1 MGAER
6 NAQMVRSAYRAF
18 SAGDTEAL
26 VAMFAEDAVWHVSGH
41 GGLAGTKLGRT
52 EILGYFGELF
62 QRSAGT
68 LELSLHDVVGGDDHT
83 VGLHENSARRAG
95 NILRQR
101 VVLVVHFRNEL
112 FTEVW
117 EFHEDQAQ
125 YDAFWGDEDHWNRE
139 RVHPTS

>member
-26 VAMFAEDAVWHVSGH
+26 VAMFAEDAVWHVSGN

-68 LELSLHDVVGGDDHT
+68 LEL
-83 VGLHENSARRAG
+83 AK
-95 NILRQR
+95 
-101 VVLVVHFRNEL
+101 
-112 FTEVW
+112 
-117 EFHEDQAQ
+117 
-125 YDAFWGDEDHWNRE
+125 
-139 RVHPTS
+139 